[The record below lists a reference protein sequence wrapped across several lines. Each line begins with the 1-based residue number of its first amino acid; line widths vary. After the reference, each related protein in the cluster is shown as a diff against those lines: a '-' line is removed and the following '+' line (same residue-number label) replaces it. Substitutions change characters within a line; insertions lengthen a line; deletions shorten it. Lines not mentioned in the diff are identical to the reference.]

1 MGTYKRPLPEGVACE
16 DTRLEFNPKLG
27 AGKAVEAKPEVAVE
41 KPAKPAKPVKYAE
54 PAKYAEPS
62 REEVAEIA
70 EAAPEVFEAVTLT
83 VAEGME

>member
-27 AGKAVEAKPEVAVE
+27 AGKAEAAKPEAAVA

-54 PAKYAEPS
+54 PSKEEVAEVIP
-62 REEVAEIA
+62 EETPADLEVAEIA
-70 EAAPEVFEAVTLT
+70 ET
-83 VAEGME
+83 VESE